1 MRLTVRPVHV
11 RSHTHTFRRRFNT
24 TLLSR
29 FFLNLRQSVLSSDD
43 HTLDRVSGSTET
55 HFTSIVFGNIGGS
68 LALGLGD
75 ELEVDAS
82 AANDDDDDEFKDV
95 TEVERCLEVE
105 S

>member
-68 LALGLGD
+68 LALGADD
-75 ELEVDAS
+75 ELDAS
-82 AANDDDDDEFKDV
+82 AANDDDDDSELKDV
-95 TEVERCLEVE
+95 TEVQRCLEVE